1 MFVLSKTEM
10 CLGSVGIFQP
20 ALTLSQ
26 IFEESFFKFMFMSC
40 LVSFFLFGAKLN
52 GAGFRLALVIYS
64 VQRILRTRLDP
75 DKANY

>member
-1 MFVLSKTEM
+1 MDP
-10 CLGSVGIFQP
+10 GSVGIFQP

-52 GAGFRLALVIYS
+52 GAGFRLALVIYR
-64 VQRILRTRLDP
+64 VQRILRTRLAP